1 MGVIAITSEGIAH
14 EANLGTM
21 DMTTANSA
29 HDIHTAVIALQA
41 CLDISGAQEIYQQLR
56 TALAVQQFVVLDA
69 TQVERA
75 DTAALQLLCAFV
87 QAAQGNGV
95 EWRWQQPSL
104 AFRNAARLLGLET
117 HLALPTA

>member
-21 DMTTANSA
+21 DMTTANSV

-41 CLDISGAQEIYQQLR
+41 CLDISGVQEIYQQLR

-75 DTAALQLLCAFV
+75 DTAALQLLCA
-87 QAAQGNGV
+87 
-95 EWRWQQPSL
+95 
-104 AFRNAARLLGLET
+104 
-117 HLALPTA
+117 